1 MTTDSGSSYVRISGI
16 PSVDLEGET
25 VLLSIE
31 RQSYFGLKTVARRIW
46 ELLQEPMTPTEL
58 CTRLRCEFDV
68 SENTCRNEVA
78 AFLARL
84 EAEKLVQ
91 VSR

>member
-1 MTTDSGSSYVRISGI
+1 MSPAPNLRYVRIAGI

-25 VLLSIE
+25 VLLGLE
-31 RQSYFGLKTVARRIW
+31 RQSYFGLKNVAKRVW
-46 ELLQEPMTPTEL
+46 DLLQAPRTLAEL
-58 CTRLRCEFDV
+58 CLQLGSEFEV
-68 SENTCRNEVA
+68 TEATCQAEVA

-91 VSR
+91 VTS